1 MTLKLNGPVGK
12 DATNAYRDVK
22 LVQILIN
29 LFSAWKTPVTTL
41 KTDGRYGKNTRNAI
55 EAFQKQAVKMHKP
68 DARID
73 VDGKTF
79 RYLTMYLTAIQQT
92 QIKEALLS
100 NQPIKPIVDKKL
112 INKQIGT
119 NHLIVTYKKNL
130 PQSERIV
137 SNYSIEVIKMALK
150 ESGMTHAVITS
161 TIRTP
166 HEQASIMYAKALDD
180 YKSQIDLYGRNGDAV
195 LKVFKANKS
204 KPKDEVINLMIDK
217 INDLAKSKRRVS
229 KHVVSKESYLKENI
243 IDIGTASTSKVSKN
257 YNIKK
262 FTKALEGLVKEGYI
276 KKFIDETKITNKAW
290 HIEIKVGSKPLI
302 NDIDASILS
311 ITRWC

>member
-1 MTLKLNGPVGK
+1 MSLKLNGTVGK
-12 DATNAYRDVK
+12 DSTNAYCDVK
-22 LVQILIN
+22 LIQILIN

-41 KTDGRYGKNTRNAI
+41 KTDGYYDKNTRTAI
-55 EAFQKQAVKMHKP
+55 EAFQKQAVKMLKP

-79 RYLTMYLTAIQQT
+79 RYLTMYLTTFQQT
-92 QIKEALLS
+92 QIKQSLLS
-100 NQPIKPIVDKKL
+100 NKPMRSIVDKKL

-119 NHLIVTYKKNL
+119 NHLTVTYKSDL

-137 SNYSIEVIKMALK
+137 SNYSIAVIKMALK

-166 HEQASIMYAKALDD
+166 LEQANIMYNKAFDN
-180 YKSQIDLYGRNGDAV
+180 YKSQIDLYGRNGDEV
-195 LKVFKANKS
+195 LKIFKENKT
-204 KPKDEVINLMIDK
+204 KPRDEVINLMIEK
-217 INDLAKSKRRVS
+217 INDLEKSKRRVS
-229 KHVVSKESYLKENI
+229 KHVVSKESYRKENI
-243 IDIGTASTSKVSKN
+243 IDIGTASTCKVSKN
-257 YNIKK
+257 FNMGK
-262 FTKALEGLVKEGYI
+262 FTKALETLVKEGYI

-290 HIEIKVGSKPLI
+290 HIEIKVGSKSLL